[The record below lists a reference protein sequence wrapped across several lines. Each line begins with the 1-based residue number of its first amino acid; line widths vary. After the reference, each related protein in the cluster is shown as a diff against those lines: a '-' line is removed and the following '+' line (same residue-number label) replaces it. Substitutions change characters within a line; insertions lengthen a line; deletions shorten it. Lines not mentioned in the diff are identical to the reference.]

1 LPPPAPNKNITQFRE
16 NGKSQEVVK
25 IEKKMGRP
33 TDAPKSYRESFRLSE
48 SDMEKIRFC
57 MEKTGASKTDVV
69 RMGIEALYKKLNQ

>member
-1 LPPPAPNKNITQFRE
+1 MLPPAPNKNIAQFRE

-57 MEKTGASKTDVV
+57 MEKTGAGKTGVV
-69 RMGIEALYKKLNQ
+69 RMAIEALYKELNK

>member
-1 LPPPAPNKNITQFRE
+1 MPPPAPNKNITQFRE

-57 MEKTGASKTDVV
+57 MEKTGAGKTGVV
-69 RMGIEALYKKLNQ
+69 RTGIEALYKELNK

>member
-1 LPPPAPNKNITQFRE
+1 MLTQAHKNNIAQFIE

-57 MEKTGASKTDVV
+57 MEKTGAGKTGVV
-69 RMGIEALYKKLNQ
+69 RMGIEALYKELNK

>member
-1 LPPPAPNKNITQFRE
+1 MPPPAPNKNITQFRE

-57 MEKTGASKTDVV
+57 MGKTGAGETGVV
-69 RMGIEALYKKLNQ
+69 RMGIEALYKELNK